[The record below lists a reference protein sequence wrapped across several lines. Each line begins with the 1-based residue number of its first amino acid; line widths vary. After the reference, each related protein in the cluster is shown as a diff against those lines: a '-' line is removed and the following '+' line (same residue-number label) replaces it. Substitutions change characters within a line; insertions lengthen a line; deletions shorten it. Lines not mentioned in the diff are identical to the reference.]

1 MMDQSVVGRDGA
13 GRNEIPWGKGPMER
27 TEVQIDIRRLDV
39 TVHVTQETR
48 GELPPVSEDTRNE
61 LKDNGWP
68 ESLVDDL
75 GSEAE
80 ANIYKG
86 AGLEAKEV
94 NGKPALVRTDID
106 LEKQDI
112 FGATNLERM
121 TAGLPPLD
129 QNGRPI
135 ELHHIGQRQ
144 DSSLAELTKA
154 EHCGSGNDNVLH
166 NKRQESTINRDG
178 FAKERAEHWK
188 ARAADFKAGE

>member
-1 MMDQSVVGRDGA
+1 MMDQSVIGRDGG
-13 GRNEIPWGKGPMER
+13 GRNEIPWGKGPIER
-27 TEVQIDIRRLDV
+27 TEVNVDIRRLD
-39 TVHVTQETR
+39 TAVHVTQETR
-48 GELPPVSEDTRNE
+48 GELPPVSEDTRAE
-61 LKDNGWP
+61 LIDSGWP
-68 ESLVDDL
+68 ESLVDDI

-80 ANIYKG
+80 ANIYKD

-106 LEKQDI
+106 LEQKDI

-121 TAGLPPLD
+121 EAGLAPLD
-129 QNGRPI
+129 KNSKPI
-135 ELHHIGQRQ
+135 DLHHIGQRQ

-188 ARAADFKAGE
+188 ARAAELKAGE